1 VTTSS
6 SGDPLFAVA
15 DMHAIR
21 VYVNV
26 PQAYSA
32 QIVPGMT
39 VSLSVP
45 EYPGRSFPARLV
57 GTSGAISSQNGSL
70 QVEFDADNKSGLLKP
85 GAFAQVAMALPAGS
99 ATLRLPASAL
109 MFRSAGLQVATVG
122 PDDRVSMKSITIGTD
137 LGAQVIVASG
147 LKAGD
152 RVVDNPPDSLS
163 GGDRVRV
170 AHAD

>member
-1 VTTSS
+1 MTPSARATTTTPS
-6 SGDPLFAVA
+6 
-15 DMHAIR
+15 R
-21 VYVNV
+21 T
-26 PQAYSA
+26 SA
-32 QIVPGMT
+32 
-39 VSLSVP
+39 
-45 EYPGRSFPARLV
+45 
-57 GTSGAISSQNGSL
+57 
-70 QVEFDADNKSGLLKP
+70 
-85 GAFAQVAMALPAGS
+85 ALPAGS